1 MKSARKF
8 VFETCALAVRRL
20 TWLGAAVALLSG
32 ATPAFPATA
41 APATDQ
47 LPALK
52 SIPDRLAAVRE
63 RIAQDGKGVDK
74 PVFYRL
80 SQFFNF
86 PNFPNFN
93 NFPNF
98 PNFSNFPNFPNF
110 PKF

>member
-1 MKSARKF
+1 MNSAGKRL
-8 VFETCALAVRRL
+8 VAICSLAVRRL
-20 TWLGAAVALLSG
+20 AWLGTAVTLAG
-32 ATPAFPATA
+32 A
-41 APATDQ
+41 APASAAASATSAD
-47 LPALK
+47 PAPAAK
-52 SIPDRLAAVRE
+52 SIPDRVAAVRE
-63 RIAQDGKGVDK
+63 RIAQNGKGADK

-98 PNFSNFPNFPNF
+98 PNFQNFPNFPNF

>member
-8 VFETCALAVRRL
+8 LFATCSLAFRRL
-20 TWLGAAVALLSG
+20 AWLGAAVTLLSG
-32 ATPAFPATA
+32 ATPAFPSA
-41 APATDQ
+41 AETATDQ
-47 LPALK
+47 PLALRT
-52 SIPDRLAAVRE
+52 IPDRVAAVRE
-63 RIAQDGKGVDK
+63 RIAQDGNADK

-98 PNFSNFPNFPNF
+98 PNFNNFPNFPNF

>member
-1 MKSARKF
+1 MMSAKKLLF
-8 VFETCALAVRRL
+8 ATCALAVRRL
-20 TWLGAAVALLSG
+20 AWLGAAVTLLSG
-32 ATPAFPATA
+32 ATPAFPTTAETA
-41 APATDQ
+41 ADQ
-47 LPALK
+47 QPALK
-52 SIPDRLAAVRE
+52 SIPERVAAVRE
-63 RIAQDGKGVDK
+63 RIAQDGKGDR

-98 PNFSNFPNFPNF
+98 PNFNNFPNFPNF

>member
-1 MKSARKF
+1 MRSARKLLLA
-8 VFETCALAVRRL
+8 TCSLALRRL
-20 TWLGAAVALLSG
+20 AWLGAAMTLLSG
-32 ATPAFPATA
+32 ATPAFPTTAETA
-41 APATDQ
+41 ADQ
-47 LPALK
+47 PPALK
-52 SIPDRLAAVRE
+52 SIPDRVAAVRE
-63 RIAQDGKGVDK
+63 RIARDGKSADK

-80 SQFFNF
+80 SQFLNF

>member
-1 MKSARKF
+1 M
-8 VFETCALAVRRL
+8 T
-20 TWLGAAVALLSG
+20 LLSG
-32 ATPAFPATA
+32 ATPAFPTTA
-41 APATDQ
+41 ETSTDQ
-47 LPALK
+47 PPALK
-52 SIPDRLAAVRE
+52 SIPDRVAAVRE
-63 RIAQDGKGVDK
+63 RIAQDGKGADK

-98 PNFSNFPNFPNF
+98 PNFQNFPNF

>member
-1 MKSARKF
+1 MRSARKLLLA
-8 VFETCALAVRRL
+8 TCSLALRRL
-20 TWLGAAVALLSG
+20 AWLGTAVTLSIG
-32 ATPAFPATA
+32 ATPASPTTA
-41 APATDQ
+41 KTATDQ
-47 LPALK
+47 PAAVK
-52 SIPDRLAAVRE
+52 SIPDRVAAVRE
-63 RIAQDGKGVDK
+63 RIAQDGKGADK

-98 PNFSNFPNFPNF
+98 PNFNNFPNFPNF